1 MCVTGQYHK
10 GDTKSTPTADA
21 DRRRTKRHETSR
33 ITLVASLARA
43 SAVRSRR
50 RTTGWI
56 RSGGPADRDHGHAAM
71 AWSDGW
77 SGNCPG
83 EPTHRRH
90 ASPPAHSTRLGRT
103 PERQPRWRPRKGNRA
118 CLTKEI
124 TMFALNKHAAAIALG
139 LAIAAVASPSLA
151 QRSETPMNSAREQAL
166 RECSGQ
172 AGKMSQSTW
181 GDHQIH
187 AFRSC
192 MHQHGQ
198 PE

>member
-1 MCVTGQYHK
+1 
-10 GDTKSTPTADA
+10 
-21 DRRRTKRHETSR
+21 
-33 ITLVASLARA
+33 
-43 SAVRSRR
+43 
-50 RTTGWI
+50 
-56 RSGGPADRDHGHAAM
+56 
-71 AWSDGW
+71 
-77 SGNCPG
+77 
-83 EPTHRRH
+83 
-90 ASPPAHSTRLGRT
+90 
-103 PERQPRWRPRKGNRA
+103 
-118 CLTKEI
+118 
-124 TMFALNKHAAAIALG
+124 MFSLNKRAAAVALG

>member
-1 MCVTGQYHK
+1 
-10 GDTKSTPTADA
+10 
-21 DRRRTKRHETSR
+21 
-33 ITLVASLARA
+33 
-43 SAVRSRR
+43 
-50 RTTGWI
+50 
-56 RSGGPADRDHGHAAM
+56 
-71 AWSDGW
+71 
-77 SGNCPG
+77 
-83 EPTHRRH
+83 
-90 ASPPAHSTRLGRT
+90 
-103 PERQPRWRPRKGNRA
+103 
-118 CLTKEI
+118 
-124 TMFALNKHAAAIALG
+124 MFPLSKHAAAIALG

-151 QRSETPMNSAREQAL
+151 QRSETPMSSAREQAL